1 MGDFLID
8 ESGCRESQP
17 ALGRA
22 IRTLRER
29 HGGLSPQDLAE
40 RAEVDVGL
48 LEQIEAGEGGDFNTI
63 TYVRRALD
71 VGPREFSELHGAFA
85 MEEEGG
91 SGD

>member
-1 MGDFLID
+1 M
-8 ESGCRESQP
+8 
-17 ALGRA
+17 
-22 IRTLRER
+22 
-29 HGGLSPQDLAE
+29 
-40 RAEVDVGL
+40 GL

-63 TYVRRALD
+63 TYVRRALE